1 MTRKGNV
8 LYKCQWTAKKIYI
21 STEAEIEGEQNVK
34 VRNGVHSVR
43 INAFAHLEWNYLYL
57 CEIWWEQL
65 LQNSRLIS
73 STPNRCI
80 IYVFMLSQI
89 ILIFFLHEYYTKEN
103 LVQSLVWY
111 LEHKSPPPIFL
122 TISWG
127 ILTEGWQLS
136 KIEVNWATKICWKQW
151 YLVSLFFRKI

>member
-21 STEAEIEGEQNVK
+21 STGAEIEGEQNVK

-80 IYVFMLSQI
+80 ILYICIYVKSDYINFFPTWILHKRKSGAIPCLVLGAQIPPPNFFNNFMRHTHWGLTI
-89 ILIFFLHEYYTKEN
+89 IEDRGKLGDEN
-103 LVQSLVWY
+103 LLKTMIFGQSL
-111 LEHKSPPPIFL
+111 F
-122 TISWG
+122 
-127 ILTEGWQLS
+127 
-136 KIEVNWATKICWKQW
+136 
-151 YLVSLFFRKI
+151 